1 MIFRFAKNTLFIL
14 LIVMLVAVV
23 GFIGTSIYANCAV
36 FNKATLGP
44 ADISPSIEN
53 AQYSLKIVNT
63 GRVLYTDEYTKD
75 GTVYTMSSFWELVK
89 GKYVLRKH
97 ELRLDETVFGPVLV
111 KRR

>member
-1 MIFRFAKNTLFIL
+1 MIIRSAKNILVIL
-14 LIVMLVAVV
+14 LVIMLVAVV

-44 ADISPSIEN
+44 ADTSPSIEV
-53 AQYSLKIVNT
+53 ARYSLKIVNT
-63 GRVLYTDEYTKD
+63 GRIIYTDEYTKD
-75 GTVYTMSSFWELVK
+75 GLVYTLSSYWEMVK

-97 ELRLDETVFGPVLV
+97 ELRLDESIFGPVLV